1 MTNDF
6 FNFDMPIIITFFSG
20 ILMGLSTAPISA
32 FYLAWLALIP
42 LWFFTIKTHNYIN
55 QFEEKPTLKSFIFNN
70 KTWIALFWGLGYHG
84 FSLFWITGIHP
95 MTWMKFSWFTSLLI
109 AIICWLFITLW
120 GAVLVVIW
128 SLTIRFFDHLKY
140 KNICLKN
147 TLINSCLRV
156 VFGIAIWCLLELIWS
171 QGPLWWTSLSYTQS
185 PDNLAIL
192 QLSQFSGFSTVT
204 ATIVAVNGLIAEGI
218 VLQTN
223 QSQLFFLY
231 QKKKYN
237 CLRSNLYYCHSLT
250 LIFMSK
256 IVLLS
261 SHLIGLFLYNV
272 PVLKSEKSAI
282 KVGII
287 QGNIPNT
294 IKLYTEGLQ
303 KSTHAYTNGYKLL
316 AYQGVDLIITPETA
330 LPFNWNYIVINSP
343 LYSEILTHK
352 VPILLGAFGRRNN
365 SYTNSLF
372 SVTGEGKILS
382 RFDKVKLVP
391 LGEYIPFEFILGKVI
406 DRLSP
411 LDSHLKAGD
420 NDQIFKTPFGQA
432 IVGICY
438 ESAFSEHFRRQAKIG
453 GEFIITASNNAHYSA
468 AMPAQHHAQDIIRA
482 IETGK
487 WMARVTNTGYSG
499 IINPRGQTLWI
510 SNINTYQL
518 HQGKIYRS
526 HSRTLYVQW
535 GDWLT
540 KILLLLGI
548 ILLYFK
554 IK

>member
-1 MTNDF
+1 
-6 FNFDMPIIITFFSG
+6 
-20 ILMGLSTAPISA
+20 
-32 FYLAWLALIP
+32 
-42 LWFFTIKTHNYIN
+42 
-55 QFEEKPTLKSFIFNN
+55 
-70 KTWIALFWGLGYHG
+70 
-84 FSLFWITGIHP
+84 
-95 MTWMKFSWFTSLLI
+95 
-109 AIICWLFITLW
+109 
-120 GAVLVVIW
+120 
-128 SLTIRFFDHLKY
+128 
-140 KNICLKN
+140 
-147 TLINSCLRV
+147 
-156 VFGIAIWCLLELIWS
+156 
-171 QGPLWWTSLSYTQS
+171 
-185 PDNLAIL
+185 
-192 QLSQFSGFSTVT
+192 
-204 ATIVAVNGLIAEGI
+204 
-218 VLQTN
+218 
-223 QSQLFFLY
+223 
-231 QKKKYN
+231 
-237 CLRSNLYYCHSLT
+237 
-250 LIFMSK
+250 MSK
-256 IVLLS
+256 IVLFS
-261 SHLIGLFLYNV
+261 SHLIGLFLYTV
-272 PVLKSEKSAI
+272 PVLKSEQSAI
-282 KVGII
+282 KIGII

-303 KSTHAYTNGYKLL
+303 KATHAYTNGYKLL

-330 LPFNWNYIVINSP
+330 LPLNWNYIVINSS

-518 HQGKIYRS
+518 HQGKIYRN

>member
-1 MTNDF
+1 
-6 FNFDMPIIITFFSG
+6 
-20 ILMGLSTAPISA
+20 MGLSTAPMSA

-42 LWFFTIKTHNYIN
+42 LWFFTIKTHNYLN
-55 QFEEKPTLKSFIFNN
+55 QLEEKLTIKSFIFHE
-70 KTWIALFWGLGYHG
+70 KTWSALFWGLGYHG
-84 FSLFWITGIHP
+84 LSLFWITGIHP
-95 MTWMKFSWFTSLLI
+95 MTWMNFSWLTSLLI
-109 AIICWLFITLW
+109 AIICWLFITFW
-120 GAVLVVIW
+120 GAVLVATW
-128 SLTIRFFDHLKY
+128 SLVFRGFDHLNY
-140 KNICLKN
+140 RNIYLKN
-147 TLINSCLRV
+147 TLINSCFRV
-156 VFGIAIWCLLELIWS
+156 IFGVAIWCLLESIWS

-185 PDNLAIL
+185 PNNLAIL
-192 QLSQFSGFSTVT
+192 QLSQFSGFSTIT
-204 ATIVAVNGLIAEGI
+204 AAIVAVNGLIAEGMI
-218 VLQTN
+218 LHAN
-223 QSQLFFLY
+223 QSKLIFLIS
-231 QKKKYN
+231 KKN
-237 CLRSNLYYCHSLT
+237 FLLRFNLYNNNSLT
-250 LIFMSK
+250 LFVISK
-256 IVLLS
+256 IVLLWL
-261 SHLIGLFLYNV
+261 HLTGLFLYNI
-272 PVLKSEKSAI
+272 PVLKSEKNAI

-294 IKLYTEGLQ
+294 IKLYAEGLQ
-303 KSTHAYTNGYKLL
+303 KATYGYTNGYKLL
-316 AYQGVDLIITPETA
+316 ADKGVDLIITPETA
-330 LPFNWNYIVINSP
+330 LPFHWNYIVINSP

-352 VPILLGAFGRRNN
+352 VPVLLGAFGRRNN

-372 SVTGEGKILS
+372 SVTGEGEILS

-391 LGEYIPFEFILGKVI
+391 LGEYIPFESILGKVI

-411 LDSHLKAGD
+411 LDNHLKAGD
-420 NDQIFKTPFGQA
+420 NNQIFKTPFGQA

-453 GEFIITASNNAHYSA
+453 GEFIITASNNAHYST

-499 IINPRGQTLWI
+499 IVNPRGQTLWI
-510 SNINTYQL
+510 SDINTYQL

-526 HSRTLYVQW
+526 HSHTLYVQW

>member
-1 MTNDF
+1 
-6 FNFDMPIIITFFSG
+6 MPIIITFFSG
-20 ILMGLSTAPISA
+20 ILMGLSTAPMSA

-42 LWFFTIKTHNYIN
+42 LWFFTIKTHNYLN
-55 QFEEKPTLKSFIFNN
+55 QLEEKLTIKSFIFHE
-70 KTWIALFWGLGYHG
+70 KTWSALFWGLGYHG
-84 FSLFWITGIHP
+84 LSLFWITGIHP
-95 MTWMKFSWFTSLLI
+95 MTWMNFSWLTSLLI
-109 AIICWLFITLW
+109 AIICWLFITFW
-120 GAVLVVIW
+120 GAVLVATW
-128 SLTIRFFDHLKY
+128 SLVFRGFDHLNY
-140 KNICLKN
+140 RNIYLKN
-147 TLINSCLRV
+147 TLINSCFRV
-156 VFGIAIWCLLELIWS
+156 IFGVAIWCLLESIWS

-185 PDNLAIL
+185 PNNLAIL
-192 QLSQFSGFSTVT
+192 QLSQFSGFSTIT
-204 ATIVAVNGLIAEGI
+204 AAIVAVNGLIAEGMI
-218 VLQTN
+218 LHAN
-223 QSQLFFLY
+223 QSKLIFLIS
-231 QKKKYN
+231 KKN
-237 CLRSNLYYCHSLT
+237 FLLRFNLYNNNSLT
-250 LIFMSK
+250 LFVISK
-256 IVLLS
+256 IVLLWL
-261 SHLIGLFLYNV
+261 HLTGLFLYNI
-272 PVLKSEKSAI
+272 PVLKSEKNAI

-294 IKLYTEGLQ
+294 IKLYAEGLQ
-303 KSTHAYTNGYKLL
+303 KATYGYTNGYKLL
-316 AYQGVDLIITPETA
+316 ADKGVDLIITPETA
-330 LPFNWNYIVINSP
+330 LPFHWNYIVINSP

-352 VPILLGAFGRRNN
+352 VPVLLGAFGRRNN

-372 SVTGEGKILS
+372 SVTGEGEILS

-391 LGEYIPFEFILGKVI
+391 LGEYIPFESILGKVI

-411 LDSHLKAGD
+411 LDNHLKAGD
-420 NDQIFKTPFGQA
+420 NNQIFKTPFGQA

-453 GEFIITASNNAHYSA
+453 GEFIITASNNAHYST

-499 IINPRGQTLWI
+499 IVNPRGQTLWI
-510 SNINTYQL
+510 SDINTYQL

-526 HSRTLYVQW
+526 HSHTLYVQW

>member
-1 MTNDF
+1 
-6 FNFDMPIIITFFSG
+6 MPIIITFFSG
-20 ILMGLSTAPISA
+20 ILMGLSTAPMSV

-42 LWFFTIKTHNYIN
+42 LWFFTIKTHNYLN
-55 QFEEKPTLKSFIFNN
+55 QFEEKLTIKSFIFHQ
-70 KTWIALFWGLGYHG
+70 KTWSALFWGLGYHG
-84 FSLFWITGIHP
+84 LSLFWITGIHP
-95 MTWMKFSWFTSLLI
+95 MTWMNFSWLTSLLI

-120 GAVLVVIW
+120 GAVLVATW
-128 SLTIRFFDHLKY
+128 SLVIRGFDYLNY
-140 KNICLKN
+140 RNIYLKN
-147 TLINSCLRV
+147 TLINSCFRV
-156 VFGIAIWCLLELIWS
+156 IFGVAIWCLLESIWS

-185 PDNLAIL
+185 PNNLAIL
-192 QLSQFSGFSTVT
+192 QLSQFSGFSTIT
-204 ATIVAVNGLIAEGI
+204 AAIVAVNGLIAEGMI
-218 VLQTN
+218 LHDN
-223 QSQLFFLY
+223 QSKLIFLIS
-231 QKKKYN
+231 KKN
-237 CLRSNLYYCHSLT
+237 SLLRFNLYNNNSLT
-250 LIFMSK
+250 LFVISK
-256 IVLLS
+256 IVLLGL
-261 SHLIGLFLYNV
+261 HLTGLFLYKI
-272 PVLKSEKSAI
+272 PVLKSEKNAI

-294 IKLYTEGLQ
+294 IKLYAEGLQ
-303 KSTHAYTNGYKLL
+303 KATYGYTNGYKLL
-316 AYQGVDLIITPETA
+316 ADKGVDLIITPETA
-330 LPFNWNYIVINSP
+330 LPFNWNHIVINSP

-352 VPILLGAFGRRNN
+352 VPVLLGAFGRRNN

-372 SVTGEGKILS
+372 LVTGEGEILS

-391 LGEYIPFEFILGKVI
+391 LGEYIPFESILGKVI

-411 LDSHLKAGD
+411 LDNHLKAGD
-420 NDQIFKTPFGQA
+420 NNQIFKTPFGQA

-453 GEFIITASNNAHYSA
+453 GEFIITASNNAHYST

-499 IINPRGQTLWI
+499 IVNPRGQTLWI
-510 SNINTYQL
+510 SDINTYQL

-526 HSRTLYVQW
+526 HSHTLYVQW

>member
-1 MTNDF
+1 
-6 FNFDMPIIITFFSG
+6 
-20 ILMGLSTAPISA
+20 MGLSTAPMSA

-42 LWFFTIKTHNYIN
+42 LWFFTIKTHNYLNRSEDKLTI
-55 QFEEKPTLKSFIFNN
+55 KSFVFNN

-84 FSLFWITGIHP
+84 LSLFWIMGIHP
-95 MTWMKFSWFTSLLI
+95 MTWMNFSWFASFLI
-109 AIICWLFITLW
+109 AIACWLFITLW
-120 GAVLVVIW
+120 GALLVTTW
-128 SLTIRFFDHLKY
+128 SLSIRLFDYLKY
-140 KNICLKN
+140 KNIYFENIL
-147 TLINSCLRV
+147 LNSCSRV
-156 VFGIAIWCLLELIWS
+156 VFGVATWCLLESIWS

-185 PDNLAIL
+185 PNNLAIL
-192 QLSQFSGFSTVT
+192 QLSQFSGFSTIT

-218 VLQTN
+218 ILHKN
-223 QSQLFFLY
+223 QFKSNLLHH
-231 QKKKYN
+231 KKNKY
-237 CLRSNLYYCHSLT
+237 LRSNQCNNDSIT
-250 LIFMSK
+250 LLFIS
-256 IVLLS
+256 IIILLGF
-261 SHLIGLFLYNV
+261 HWIGLFLYNI

-294 IKLYTEGLQ
+294 IKLYTEGLKKANQ
-303 KSTHAYTNGYKLL
+303 SYTYGYKLL

-352 VPILLGAFGRRNN
+352 VPILLGAFGNRNN
-365 SYTNSLF
+365 SYTNSIFL
-372 SVTGEGKILS
+372 VTGEGKISS
-382 RFDKVKLVP
+382 RFDKIKLVP
-391 LGEYIPFEFILGKVI
+391 LGEYIPFESILGKVV

-411 LDSHLKAGD
+411 LDNHLKAGD
-420 NDQIFKTPFGQA
+420 NSQIFNTPFGQA
-432 IVGICY
+432 IIGICY

-453 GEFIITASNNAHYSA
+453 GEFIITASNNAHYSE

-499 IINPRGQTLWI
+499 IVNPRGKTLWI
-510 SNINTYQL
+510 SDMNTYQL
-518 HQGKIYRS
+518 HQDKIYRS
-526 HSRTLYVQW
+526 HGRTLYVQW

-554 IK
+554 I

>member
-1 MTNDF
+1 
-6 FNFDMPIIITFFSG
+6 
-20 ILMGLSTAPISA
+20 MGLSTAPISA

-42 LWFFTIKTHNYIN
+42 LWFFTIKTRDYLN
-55 QFEEKPTLKSFIFNN
+55 QFEDKLTIKSFILNK

-84 FSLFWITGIHP
+84 LSLFWITGIHP
-95 MTWMKFSWFTSLLI
+95 MTWMNFSWFTSLLI
-109 AIICWLFITLW
+109 TIICWLFITFW
-120 GAVLVVIW
+120 GALLVTIW
-128 SLTIRFFDHLKY
+128 SLVIRLFDYLKY
-140 KNICLKN
+140 RNIYLKN
-147 TLINSCLRV
+147 TLINSCSRV
-156 VFGIAIWCLLELIWS
+156 IFGVAIWCLLESIWS

-185 PDNLAIL
+185 PNNLAIL
-192 QLSQFSGFSTVT
+192 QLSKLSGFSTVT
-204 ATIVAVNGLIAEGI
+204 ATIVAINGLIAEGI
-218 VLQTN
+218 ILQSN
-223 QSQLFFLY
+223 QFQLNFLH
-231 QKKKYN
+231 QKKKY
-237 CLRSNLYYCHSLT
+237 LRFNYYNYHSLI
-250 LIFMSK
+250 IFFIS
-256 IVLLS
+256 IISLLS
-261 SHLIGLFLYNV
+261 LHLYGFFLYKN
-272 PVLKSEKSAI
+272 PVLKSEKNAI
-282 KVGII
+282 IIGII

-294 IKLYTEGLQ
+294 IKLYSEGLQ
-303 KSTHAYTNGYKLL
+303 KATQSYTIGYKLL

-330 LPFNWNYIVINSP
+330 LPFNWNYIVTNSP

-352 VPILLGAFGRRNN
+352 VPILLGAFGKRNN

-411 LDSHLKAGD
+411 LDNHLKAGD
-420 NDQIFKTPFGQA
+420 NNQIFKTPFGQA

-438 ESAFSEHFRRQAKIG
+438 ESAFSEHFRHQAKIG
-453 GEFIITASNNAHYSA
+453 GEFIITVSNNAHYSE

-510 SNINTYQL
+510 SDMNTYQL

-554 IK
+554 IKR

>member
-1 MTNDF
+1 
-6 FNFDMPIIITFFSG
+6 
-20 ILMGLSTAPISA
+20 MGLSTAPMSA
-32 FYLAWLALIP
+32 FYLAWFALIP
-42 LWFFTIKTHNYIN
+42 LWVFTIKTHKGIN
-55 QFEEKPTLKSFIFNN
+55 IFEKKLTIKSFLFDK

-84 FSLFWITGIHP
+84 LSLFWIMGIHP
-95 MTWMKFSWFTSLLI
+95 MTWMKFSWVASFLI

-120 GAVLVVIW
+120 GAILVATW
-128 SLTIRFFDHLKY
+128 SLTIRFFDCLEY
-140 KNICLKN
+140 RNIYFKK
-147 TLINSCLRV
+147 TLISSCLRV
-156 VFGIAIWCLLELIWS
+156 IFGVAIWCLLESIWS

-218 VLQTN
+218 ILRAN
-223 QSQLFFLY
+223 QSQFRKVTS
-231 QKKKYN
+231 QKKSIWLRLNQYN
-237 CLRSNLYYCHSLT
+237 NHSFT
-250 LIFMSK
+250 LFLMST
-256 IVLLS
+256 IVLFIL
-261 SHLIGLFLYNV
+261 HFTGLVLYNL
-272 PVLKSEKSAI
+272 PVLKSEKDAI
-282 KVGII
+282 KIGII

-294 IKLYTEGLQ
+294 IKLYPEGLQ
-303 KSTHAYTNGYKLL
+303 KATDRYTNGYKLL
-316 AYQGVDLIITPETA
+316 AYKGADLIITPETA
-330 LPFNWNYIVINSP
+330 LPFNWNDIVINSP

-352 VPILLGAFGRRNN
+352 VPVLLGAFGRRNN

-391 LGEYIPFEFILGKVI
+391 LGEYIPFESILGKVI

-411 LDSHLKAGD
+411 LDSHLKAG
-420 NDQIFKTPFGQA
+420 NNNQIFKTPFGQA

-453 GEFIITASNNAHYSA
+453 GEFIITASNNAHYSE

-499 IINPRGQTLWI
+499 IVNPRGQTLWI
-510 SNINTYQL
+510 SDINTYQL
-518 HQGKIYRS
+518 HQEKIYRS
-526 HSRTLYVQW
+526 NSCTLYVQW

-540 KILLLLGI
+540 KVLLLLGI

>member
-1 MTNDF
+1 
-6 FNFDMPIIITFFSG
+6 MPIIITFISG
-20 ILMGLSTAPISA
+20 ILMGLSTAPMSA
-32 FYLAWLALIP
+32 FYLAWVALIP
-42 LWFFTIKTHNYIN
+42 LWVFTIKTHRGIN
-55 QFEEKPTLKSFIFNN
+55 ISKEKTTLKSLIFDN

-84 FSLFWITGIHP
+84 LSLFWITGIHP
-95 MTWMKFSWFTSLLI
+95 MTWMEFSWWTSLSI
-109 AIICWLFITLW
+109 AIVCWLFITIW
-120 GAVLVVIW
+120 GAALVVTW
-128 SLTIRFFDHLKY
+128 SLIIRFFDCFKY
-140 KNICLKN
+140 RNIYLRN

-156 VFGIAIWCLLELIWS
+156 VFGVSIWCLLESIWS

-185 PDNLAIL
+185 PDNLAVL
-192 QLSQFSGFSTVT
+192 QLSQLSGFSTVT
-204 ATIVAVNGLIAEGI
+204 AIIVAVNGLIAEGI
-218 VLQTN
+218 ISRTN
-223 QSQLFFLY
+223 KSKFKTFTS
-231 QKKKYN
+231 KKKYHW
-237 CLRSNLYYCHSLT
+237 LRCNQYDNYSFT
-250 LIFMSK
+250 LFCMSI

-261 SHLIGLFLYNV
+261 LHLVGLFLYNF

-282 KVGII
+282 KIGII
-287 QGNIPNT
+287 QGNIPNS
-294 IKLYTEGLQ
+294 IKLYPEGL
-303 KSTHAYTNGYKLL
+303 KKAINGYTNGYKLL
-316 AYQGVDLIITPETA
+316 ADQGANLIITPETA
-330 LPFNWNYIVINSP
+330 LPFNWNNIVINTP

-352 VPILLGAFGRRNN
+352 VPILLGVFGERKN
-365 SYTNSLF
+365 SSTNSLL

-382 RFDKVKLVP
+382 SFDKVKLVP
-391 LGEYIPFEFILGKVI
+391 LGEYIPFESILGKVI

-420 NDQIFKTPFGQA
+420 KNQIFKTPFGQA
-432 IVGICY
+432 IIGICY

-453 GEFIITASNNAHYSA
+453 GEFIITASNNAHYNE

-499 IINPRGQTLWI
+499 IVNPRGQTLWI
-510 SNINTYQL
+510 SDIDTYQL

-526 HSRTLYVQW
+526 HSSTLYVQW

-540 KILLLLGI
+540 KILLLLSI